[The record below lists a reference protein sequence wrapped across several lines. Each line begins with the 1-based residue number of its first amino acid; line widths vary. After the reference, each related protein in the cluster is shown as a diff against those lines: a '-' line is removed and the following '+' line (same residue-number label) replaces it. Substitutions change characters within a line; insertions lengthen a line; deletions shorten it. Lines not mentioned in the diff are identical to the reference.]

1 MSQTVNSPGL
11 NRFGMNNKDSVEA
24 TCTPVGG
31 PPLNDPNINISSG
44 KCVAVLAL

>member
-11 NRFGMNNKDSVEA
+11 NRFGMNNPASVEA
-24 TCTPVGG
+24 TGPPVGG
-31 PPLNDPNINISSG
+31 PPPNDPNINISSG